1 MINKMAEI
9 SNKLE
14 QQRKDDPKLLA
25 KMQVAAQGQ
34 APRFLLVSQIHR
46 GTQDLQ
52 LLGLE
57 QGDAFHGTRVSGHAL
72 LPPSKSPVLF
82 AGPTAYNGNFPQK
95 DGVVITFDKDEPQ
108 ERIRESLSNLTE
120 HPDLS
125 GIPII
130 ALSVDY
136 DQGHA
141 QAIGHS
147 FHRDRA
153 VEELLVAR
161 CVKPERY
168 DEGVLVLLCSDSRVQ
183 PPSTPDGIPYAIQ
196 TLGAYVSKYSGADDE
211 TTQLNDFFSDWL
223 STNASEKRILIVEHG
238 GFTQEEPPCGAGQA
252 SLNLHQVKGEFLRP
266 VIELL
271 HQEALRFEDGISK
284 TVEDRVL
291 AIGQATEHNL
301 RNYPS
306 IAKVQEEGVSMESLF
321 QIVTMDTVTGKLR
334 EIG

>member
-9 SNKLE
+9 SDKLE
-14 QQRKDDPKLLA
+14 RQRKDNAKLLA

-34 APRFLLVSQIHR
+34 DPRFFIVSQIHR
-46 GTQDLQ
+46 STQDLN

-57 QGDAFHGTRVSGHAL
+57 QGDAFHGTRVSGCPL
-72 LPPSKSPVLF
+72 LSPSRSPVLF
-82 AGPTAYNGNFPQK
+82 AGPAAYNGSFPQK
-95 DGVVITFDKDEPQ
+95 DGVVITFDRDEPS
-108 ERIRESLSNLTE
+108 ERISESLVNLTE

-125 GIPII
+125 EIPII

-136 DQGHA
+136 DQGQA

-147 FHRDRA
+147 FNRNRA
-153 VEELLVAR
+153 VEEMFVSR
-161 CVKPERY
+161 CAKPELLN
-168 DEGVLVLLCSDSRVQ
+168 ESVLVLLCSDSRVH
-183 PPSTPDGIPYAIQ
+183 PPSTPVGIPYAIQ

-211 TTQLNDFFSDWL
+211 TMQLNDFFSDWL
-223 STNASEKRILIVEHG
+223 STDASEKRILIVEHG

-271 HQEALRFEDGISK
+271 HREALRFEDGISK

-301 RNYPS
+301 RNYPA
-306 IAKVQEEGVSMESLF
+306 IARSQEEGVSMESLF
-321 QIVTMDTVTGKLR
+321 QIVTMDTVTGRLR

>member
-1 MINKMAEI
+1 MAEI
-9 SNKLE
+9 SDKLE
-14 QQRKDDPKLLA
+14 RQRKDDAKLLV

-34 APRFLLVSQIHR
+34 EPRFFIVSQIHR
-46 GTQDLQ
+46 STQDLK

-57 QGDAFHGTRVSGHAL
+57 QGDAFHGTRVSDCPL
-72 LPPSKSPVLF
+72 LSPSRSPVLF
-82 AGPTAYNGNFPQK
+82 AGPAAYNGNFPQK
-95 DGVVITFDKDEPQ
+95 DGVVITFDRDEPP
-108 ERIRESLSNLTE
+108 ERISESLVNLTE

-125 GIPII
+125 EIPII

-147 FHRDRA
+147 FHRNRA
-153 VEELLVAR
+153 IEKMFVSR
-161 CVKPERY
+161 CAKPERL
-168 DEGVLVLLCSDSRVQ
+168 DESVLVLLCSDSRVH
-183 PPSTPDGIPYAIQ
+183 PPSTPIGIPYAIQ

-223 STNASEKRILIVEHG
+223 STDANEKRILIVEHG
-238 GFTQEEPPCGAGQA
+238 GFTREEPPCGAGQA
-252 SLNLHQVKGEFLRP
+252 SLNPQQVKGEFLRP

-271 HQEALRFEDGISK
+271 NREALRFEDGISK
-284 TVEDRVL
+284 TVEERVL
-291 AIGQATEHNL
+291 AIGQATEYNL
-301 RNYPS
+301 RNYPA
-306 IAKVQEEGVSMESLF
+306 IAKVQEDGVSMESLF

>member
-9 SNKLE
+9 SDKLE
-14 QQRKDDPKLLA
+14 RQRKDNAKLLA

-34 APRFLLVSQIHR
+34 DPRFFIVSQIHR
-46 GTQDLQ
+46 STQDLK

-57 QGDAFHGTRVSGHAL
+57 QGDAFHGTRVSDCPL
-72 LPPSKSPVLF
+72 LSPSRSPVLF
-82 AGPTAYNGNFPQK
+82 AGPAAYNGSFPQK
-95 DGVVITFDKDEPQ
+95 DGVVITFDRDEPS
-108 ERIRESLSNLTE
+108 ERISESLVNLTE

-125 GIPII
+125 EIPII

-136 DQGHA
+136 DQGQA

-147 FHRDRA
+147 FNRNRA
-153 VEELLVAR
+153 VEEMFVSR
-161 CVKPERY
+161 CAKPELLN
-168 DEGVLVLLCSDSRVQ
+168 ESVLVLLCSDSRVH
-183 PPSTPDGIPYAIQ
+183 PPSTPVGIPYAIQ

-211 TTQLNDFFSDWL
+211 TMQLNDFFSDWL
-223 STNASEKRILIVEHG
+223 STDASEKRILIVEHG

-271 HQEALRFEDGISK
+271 HREALRFEDGISK

-301 RNYPS
+301 RNYPA
-306 IAKVQEEGVSMESLF
+306 IARSQEEGVSMESLF
-321 QIVTMDTVTGKLR
+321 QIVTMDTVTGRLR

>member
-9 SNKLE
+9 SDKLE
-14 QQRKDDPKLLA
+14 RQRKDDPKLLA

-52 LLGLE
+52 LLGLK
-57 QGDAFHGTRVSGHAL
+57 QGDAFHGTRVSDHPL
-72 LPPSKSPVLF
+72 LSPSKSPVLF
-82 AGPTAYNGNFPQK
+82 AGPAAYNGNFPQK
-95 DGVVITFDKDEPQ
+95 DGVVITFDIDEPQ
-108 ERIRESLSNLTE
+108 ERIHESLVNLTE
-120 HPDLS
+120 HPELS
-125 GIPII
+125 GIPLI

-136 DQGHA
+136 GQGLA

-147 FHRDRA
+147 FHRNRSI
-153 VEELLVAR
+153 EEMLVSR
-161 CVKPERY
+161 CVKPEGC
-168 DEGVLVLLCSDSRVQ
+168 DESVLVLLCSDSRVH
-183 PPSTPDGIPYAIQ
+183 PPSTPVGVPYAIQ

-223 STNASEKRILIVEHG
+223 STDANEKRILIVEHG
-238 GFTQEEPPCGAGQA
+238 GFTREEPPCGAGQA
-252 SLNLHQVKGEFLRP
+252 SLNPQQVKGEFLRP

-271 HQEALRFEDGISK
+271 NREALRFEDGISK

-291 AIGQATEHNL
+291 AIGQATEYNL
-301 RNYPS
+301 RNYPA
-306 IAKVQEEGVSMESLF
+306 IAKVQEDGVSMESLF